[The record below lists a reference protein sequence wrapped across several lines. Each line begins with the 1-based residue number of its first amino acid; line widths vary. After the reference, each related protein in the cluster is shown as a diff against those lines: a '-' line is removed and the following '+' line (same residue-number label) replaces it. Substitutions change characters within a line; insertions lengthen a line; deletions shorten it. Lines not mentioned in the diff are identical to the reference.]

1 MPLEGGRDPRLSVIG
16 LGKLGAPMA
25 AVFAVKG
32 FDVIGVDVS
41 QANVDAVNAGRA
53 PVDEAQLQAF
63 IDRARG
69 KLRATTDFAEAVA
82 STDISFIIVPTPSG
96 RDHFF
101 VNDYVVDAVR
111 RIGTVLR
118 HSGNDHLVVVTS
130 TVMPG
135 STGGVI
141 REALEESS
149 GRTVGVDVGLCY
161 SPEFI
166 ALGSVVR
173 DLLNPDMVLIGE
185 CSDRYGAALEQVYR
199 ATTEST
205 PAVHRMGF
213 VNAEICKIAVN
224 TYVTTKISYANM
236 LADLCDHLPGADVD
250 VITGALGADS
260 RIGPKYLRGGVAYG
274 GPCFPRDNKAF
285 ASLARTLGVPCGIAE
300 ATDEINDYQVERLL
314 GAVAATVERGA
325 RVAVLGMAYKTGTGV
340 FEKSQG
346 FALAR
351 GLMSDGYRVL
361 IADPLAAMT
370 AADALG
376 GGVEAFTDFAPAITA
391 CDVAV
396 ITTPWSDIVKTPAD
410 AFHRPSGLLPIIDP
424 WGVLKNSSLAGRVR
438 LISLGRGAAPGG
450 GQRVAVYAH

>member
-1 MPLEGGRDPRLSVIG
+1 MSIAGGREPRLAVIG

-32 FDVIGVDVS
+32 FDVVGVDLS
-41 QANVDAVNAGRA
+41 QAHVDALNQGRA
-53 PVDEAQLQAF
+53 PVDEAQLQDF
-63 IDRARG
+63 IDRAEGR
-69 KLRATTDFAEAVA
+69 LRATVDFADAVA
-82 STDISFIIVPTPSG
+82 STDISFVIVPTPSG
-96 RDHFF
+96 RDAFF

-111 RIGTVLR
+111 RIGAVLR
-118 HSGNDHLVVVTS
+118 HTDRDHLVVVTS

-141 REALEESS
+141 RQALEESS
-149 GRTVGVDVGLCY
+149 GRTVGADVGLCY

-185 CSDRYGAALEQVYR
+185 CNARYGAALERIYA
-199 ATTEST
+199 ATTESN

-224 TYVTTKISYANM
+224 TFVTTKISYANM

-285 ASLARTLGVPCGIAE
+285 AALARGFGVPCGIAE

-314 GAVAATVERGA
+314 GAVAATVDRGA

-351 GLMSDGYRVL
+351 RLMSEGYRVL
-361 IADPLAAMT
+361 IADPQAAPAAAAM
-370 AADALG
+370 LG
-376 GGVEAFTDFAPAITA
+376 RDVEAFTEFAPAIAA

-396 ITTPWSDIVKTPAD
+396 VTTPWSGILDTPRD
-410 AFHRPSGLLPIIDP
+410 AFRRASGSLPVIDP
-424 WGVLKNSSLAGRVR
+424 WGLLKASPLADAAKV
-438 LISLGRGAAPGG
+438 ISLGRGATPGG
-450 GQRVAVYAH
+450 GQRVAVYAV